1 VLYTDVWDVDGPG
14 ERVREAGRAT
24 FAGFQINGE
33 MVREAKEDVLVLHCL
48 PAHRGQEITD
58 EVLDGPRAGRLRPGR
73 EPFARPDGASSG
85 GSLGDTGMLRE
96 RRSLLELGIGL
107 LVVGVAVKLALALG
121 GVLLNPLAS
130 LAIVAGVVLAIIGLV
145 VPGRR

>member
-1 VLYTDVWDVDGPG
+1 
-14 ERVREAGRAT
+14 
-24 FAGFQINGE
+24 
-33 MVREAKEDVLVLHCL
+33 
-48 PAHRGQEITD
+48 
-58 EVLDGPRAGRLRPGR
+58 
-73 EPFARPDGASSG
+73 
-85 GSLGDTGMLRE
+85 MLRE